1 MTVKDRFLRYVQVD
15 TQSDPKTGE
24 HPSTKKQFDLAK
36 MLVQEL
42 TALGAQNVRL
52 DERCYV
58 YAELPASEGYENVPA
73 IGFIAHVDTEPVC
86 SGTNVKPRCVLYKG
100 GDIVLANGKKITV
113 EEFPFL
119 EEYIGQEII
128 VTGGDTLLG
137 ADDKAGVA
145 EIMSAVAFLTA
156 HPEIKHG
163 KVGVAFTP
171 DEEIGEGA
179 DGFDVKGFGC
189 DYAYTIDGGG
199 GLGEIG
205 YETFN
210 AAEAVIKLTGKNIHP
225 GAAKGKMINC
235 ALIAGEFLSALPSDE
250 IPEKTEG
257 HEGFYHVE
265 EVKAEVE
272 WGEIAL
278 IIRDHDGA
286 KFEARK
292 AFIDGVCKNLQ
303 AKYGDNAVA
312 WKIREQYRNCLEKIA
327 PHFHLIE
334 NARKA
339 CVKLGLTPYE
349 EPVRGG
355 TDGSTLSFMGLP
367 CPNLFTGGHNAHSVL
382 EFAVVESMEK
392 ATQVILEI
400 ISLYAKA

>member
-1 MTVKDRFLRYVQVD
+1 MTVKERFLRYVQVD

-42 TALGAQNVRL
+42 EMLGAQNVRL

-58 YAELPASEGYENVPA
+58 YAQLPASEGYENVPA

-86 SGTNVKPRCVLYKG
+86 SGTNVKPRCVLYQG
-100 GDIVLANGKKITV
+100 GDIVLANGKKIMV
-113 EEFPFL
+113 DEFPFL

-145 EIMSAVAFLTA
+145 EIMSAVAFLIA

-225 GAAKGKMINC
+225 
-235 ALIAGEFLSALPSDE
+235 
-250 IPEKTEG
+250 
-257 HEGFYHVE
+257 
-265 EVKAEVE
+265 
-272 WGEIAL
+272 
-278 IIRDHDGA
+278 
-286 KFEARK
+286 
-292 AFIDGVCKNLQ
+292 FI
-303 AKYGDNAVA
+303 
-312 WKIREQYRNCLEKIA
+312 
-327 PHFHLIE
+327 
-334 NARKA
+334 
-339 CVKLGLTPYE
+339 T
-349 EPVRGG
+349 
-355 TDGSTLSFMGLP
+355 
-367 CPNLFTGGHNAHSVL
+367 
-382 EFAVVESMEK
+382 
-392 ATQVILEI
+392 
-400 ISLYAKA
+400 